1 MGPLQYME
9 REGLLYR
16 KAESLPCKKGSEA
29 LFSSSLFFCFS
40 KHYEVQHKK
49 EIEEKMMEMQ
59 AEVLRCST
67 ERKSVLSKMVKGLF
81 YRRPCPPLQEV
92 VGSP

>member
-1 MGPLQYME
+1 ME

-16 KAESLPCKKGSEA
+16 KTESLPCKRVPGS
-29 LFSSSLFFCFS
+29 FQFIRIFCFS

-49 EIEEKMMEMQ
+49 EVQDKMREMQ
-59 AEVLRCST
+59 AEVPRCST

-81 YRRPCPPLQEV
+81 
-92 VGSP
+92 